1 MAEFNGRP
9 FLSRPFYRDYVVAYV
24 CIASGAVIC
33 DLAVSP
39 KMRVLPLLFGAT
51 ISFAGAVFFCCA
63 IGYSLR
69 SFRQKR
75 VGHMRGFPI
84 KPTNTGGE

>member
-1 MAEFNGRP
+1 MQHPKHRP

-24 CIASGAVIC
+24 CIGPGAIIC
-33 DLAVSP
+33 DLAISP

-51 ISFAGAVFFCCA
+51 IAFAGAVFFCCA

-69 SFRQKR
+69 SIRQKR
-75 VGHMRGFPI
+75 VAHMRGFPI
-84 KPTNTGGE
+84 DPTKTDL

>member
-1 MAEFNGRP
+1 M
-9 FLSRPFYRDYVVAYV
+9 AYV
-24 CIASGAVIC
+24 CIGFGAIIC

-39 KMRVLPLLFGAT
+39 KIRVLPLLFGAT
-51 ISFAGAVFFCCA
+51 IASAGAVFFCCA

-75 VGHMRGFPI
+75 AADMRGFPI
-84 KPTNTGGE
+84 EPTNTDIK